1 MTHLTDIKC
10 KRTKQRL
17 YLVKRSIRIKKMID
31 GVILLAVLVPAIIG
45 MFSLMVSVINE
56 TGGTKGITQPYIT
69 KSGRKHTAKKERSN
83 YIV

>member
-1 MTHLTDIKC
+1 
-10 KRTKQRL
+10 
-17 YLVKRSIRIKKMID
+17 MID

-69 KSGRKHTAKKERSN
+69 KSGKKHTAKKERSN
-83 YIV
+83 